1 MDPLI
6 ATPTSSFG
14 FQETVTRAP
23 KKHLE
28 QEDFLK
34 LVMAQSINQN
44 PLEPKGDLEFIGQMT
59 QFASLEQMNT
69 MSQNLGAF
77 IDQQKQNAMLNYS
90 HLLGKAVI
98 IQDKTGAI
106 VEGTVNALNLGEDH
120 TVSLSVNKGLYDLA
134 DLKQV
139 STTIS

>member
-1 MDPLI
+1 MDPI
-6 ATPTSSFG
+6 FATPTSSFG
-14 FQETVTRAP
+14 FQEAATRAP

-44 PLEPKGDLEFIGQMT
+44 PLEPKGDLEFISQMT

-69 MSQNLGAF
+69 MSQNFTAF

-120 TVSLSVNKGLYDLA
+120 TVRLGVDKGLYDLA

-139 STTIS
+139 STTI